1 MRTSL
6 KKIIAMKI
14 YYSIIPCGRKPCH
27 CFFMKNITLKDKYY
41 LECYQSWKKHS
52 EKDKN

>member
-1 MRTSL
+1 MRKSL
-6 KKIIAMKI
+6 KNIIAMKL

-41 LECYQSWKKHS
+41 LECYRTWEKHI
-52 EKDKN
+52 KRDKN